1 MSSPAVNPSTLDGL
15 NVPLYERVRLALQA
29 RLARHAWD
37 ISEPIPT
44 EQALSREFEVSIGT
58 IRKAVERLVKDGLL
72 VKVQGKGTF
81 IKRPDFHNSLLRF
94 FRYRDA
100 AGEHVVPVGVVK
112 HVETVAPVESIN
124 SRLGLDP
131 ATSLIHLQRVRLVG
145 QEVVLSERI
154 WLPEPLFSKLAALP
168 VERFGNLLYP
178 FYDEI
183 CGQFVSSAVESL
195 SFATGHADPYLGT
208 QADQQ
213 LVRIERVAR
222 NIEGTPIEYRVSHG
236 LPQNF
241 RYEVRIN

>member
-1 MSSPAVNPSTLDGL
+1 
-15 NVPLYERVRLALQA
+15 
-29 RLARHAWD
+29 
-37 ISEPIPT
+37 
-44 EQALSREFEVSIGT
+44 
-58 IRKAVERLVKDGLL
+58 
-72 VKVQGKGTF
+72 
-81 IKRPDFHNSLLRF
+81 
-94 FRYRDA
+94 
-100 AGEHVVPVGVVK
+100 
-112 HVETVAPVESIN
+112 
-124 SRLGLDP
+124 
-131 ATSLIHLQRVRLVG
+131 
-145 QEVVLSERI
+145 
-154 WLPEPLFSKLAALP
+154 LPEPLFSKLAALP

-208 QADQQ
+208 QADQL